1 MAFLLDDILFSPVH
15 GVVWLA
21 ERVKETAE
29 AEKFDES
36 KIQESLLA
44 LQMQLEMGEITE
56 EEYQERETELMER
69 MEEIATQISKRK
81 TQN

>member
-21 ERVKETAE
+21 EKIKEAAE

-36 KIQESLLA
+36 KIRESLLD
-44 LQMQLEMGEITE
+44 LQMKLELEEITE

-69 MEEIATQISKRK
+69 MEEIAKQK
-81 TQN
+81 

>member
-21 ERVKETAE
+21 EQIKEAAE

-36 KIQESLLA
+36 KIRESLLA
-44 LQMQLEMGEITE
+44 LQMKLELEEITE

-69 MEEIATQISKRK
+69 MEEIAKQK
-81 TQN
+81 

>member
-21 ERVKETAE
+21 EKIKEAAE

-36 KIQESLLA
+36 KIRESLLD
-44 LQMQLEMGEITE
+44 LQMKLELEEITE

-69 MEEIATQISKRK
+69 MDEIAKQK
-81 TQN
+81 

>member
-21 ERVKETAE
+21 EKIKEAAE

-36 KIQESLLA
+36 KIRESLLD
-44 LQMQLEMGEITE
+44 LQMKLELEEITE
-56 EEYQERETELMER
+56 EEYQESETELMER
-69 MEEIATQISKRK
+69 MDEIAKQK
-81 TQN
+81 

>member
-1 MAFLLDDILFSPVH
+1 MAFLLDDILFAPVH

-21 ERVKETAE
+21 EQIKQTAE
-29 AEKFDES
+29 ADMFDGS

-44 LQMQLEMGEITE
+44 LQMKLELEEITE

-69 MEEIATQISKRK
+69 MDEIARRK
-81 TQN
+81 SEL